1 MPSLA
6 SGIRSGEK
14 IIVMRCW
21 RRIASTAMIGLVALL
36 FQHATH
42 AAAKPKTKNDAAA
55 PTGALR
61 VLQVREDVYLIAG
74 AGANIVVQIGSQGVI
89 VVDTGAAAYANEVL
103 ATIKRLTDRPIRY
116 ILNTGPEA
124 DHVGGNEVLAKAGVA
139 FGQNAA
145 GPNAPTPHAPIVATL
160 GVLQRMSVANYS
172 DGAWPTQT
180 LFNQKLKTLYLNGQ
194 GIEIFTKNGISDANA
209 VVLFRGS
216 DVLVTG
222 GIFDVTRFPVIDL
235 ANGGSIQGEIDALN
249 DLIDLAI
256 PNAPLT
262 WLDGGTTV
270 VPARGRLCQQ
280 AELVEYRD
288 MLTII
293 RDRVRHEIEQ
303 GKTLEQIKQA
313 KPAGG
318 YAPRYGSDQGSWTT
332 DMFIEAVYRSLVQAS
347 NTASPDSK

>member
-1 MPSLA
+1 MPSSA
-6 SGIRSGEK
+6 WGIRSGEK
-14 IIVMRCW
+14 ISAMRCW
-21 RRIASTAMIGLVALL
+21 RRIALTALVGLAALSS
-36 FQHATH
+36 QHAIY
-42 AAAKPKTKNDAAA
+42 AAEKPKAKSDAAV
-55 PTGALR
+55 PTGAPR
-61 VLQVREDVYLIAG
+61 VLQVRDDVYLIAG
-74 AGANIVVQIGSQGVI
+74 AGANIVVQIGPQGVI
-89 VVDTGAAAYANEVL
+89 VVDTGAIAYANEVL

-145 GPNAPTPHAPIVATL
+145 GPNAPPPHAPIVATL
-160 GVLQRMSVANYS
+160 GVLQRMSAANYS

-194 GIEIFTKNGISDANA
+194 GIEIFTQNGVSDANA
-209 VVLFRGS
+209 VVLFRRS

-222 GIFDVTRFPVIDL
+222 GTFDVTRFPVIDL

-262 WLDGGTTV
+262 WLDGGTIV

-293 RDRVRHEIEQ
+293 RDRVQQQIEQ

-318 YAPRYGSDQGSWTT
+318 YAPRYGSDRGPWTT
-332 DMFIEAVYRSLVQAS
+332 DMFIETVYRSLTQAS
-347 NTASPDSK
+347 DPASPDSK